1 MNNKYTDVIQRITAY
16 QPWLLENEEERNI
29 LYTRLYEE
37 EMQERHNAEYNWNIV
52 EAYDWICDVIRTAYW
67 IDQSFWEKT
76 EKILVD
82 IINSSHYNIDCFEK
96 CWQEI
101 RQSNWTKSKD
111 KREDWKIIK
120 WPDYIPPNLLPII
133 QKYHKQK
140 I

>member
-52 EAYDWICDVIRTAYW
+52 EAYDWICDVIWTAYW
-67 IDQSFWEKT
+67 ISPSFWENK
-76 EKILVD
+76 ERILID
-82 IINSSHYNIDCFEK
+82 IMQSSHYNIDCFEE

-101 RQSNWTKSKD
+101 RRSNWTKSKD
-111 KREDWKIIK
+111 TREDWKIIK
-120 WPDYIPPNLLPII
+120 WSDYIPPNLLPII